1 MEKEETNKDGLNLDK
16 PDNVGSDDLKIEN
29 NALKQL
35 LSENKETMDALKNE
49 LTQVKTTNAK
59 LLNQLNIAKEKPSV
73 ETLLN
78 GFNKYLKIFNH
89 FSPSIG
95 KAARCWRAAL
105 WILLNCFYS
114 ISTGT
119 PLISTPASA
128 EMIIYFLPFS
138 FLVLIR

>member
-1 MEKEETNKDGLNLDK
+1 MEENNNDGLNLDK
-16 PDNVGSDDLKIEN
+16 PEDVGNDDLKIEK

-78 GFNKYLKIFNH
+78 GFNKYNKK
-89 FSPSIG
+89 G
-95 KAARCWRAAL
+95 K
-105 WILLNCFYS
+105 
-114 ISTGT
+114 
-119 PLISTPASA
+119 
-128 EMIIYFLPFS
+128 
-138 FLVLIR
+138 

>member
-1 MEKEETNKDGLNLDK
+1 MEETNNDGLDLDK
-16 PDNVGSDDLKIEN
+16 SEDVGNDDLQIEN

-78 GFNKYLKIFNH
+78 GFNKYNKK
-89 FSPSIG
+89 G
-95 KAARCWRAAL
+95 K
-105 WILLNCFYS
+105 
-114 ISTGT
+114 
-119 PLISTPASA
+119 
-128 EMIIYFLPFS
+128 
-138 FLVLIR
+138 